1 MEFQIKYIL
10 RSIWTKSLK
19 IFGEDKDM
27 SKILVAYF
35 SASGTTARLAKNI
48 ADTLG
53 GDLFAI
59 EPAESYTAADLNWNN
74 SSSRSSVE
82 MNDRSSRVAIARK
95 VENMADYDTI
105 VIGYPI
111 WWGVAPHIINSF
123 LESYDLTGKTVIPFA
138 TSGGSGIGTPE
149 NYLAPSAKGATLR
162 GGKLLRVTAGKA
174 EIESLLR

>member
-1 MEFQIKYIL
+1 
-10 RSIWTKSLK
+10 
-19 IFGEDKDM
+19 M

-48 ADTLG
+48 AETLG

-59 EPAESYTAADLNWNN
+59 DPAEPYTSADLNWTN
-74 SSSRSSVE
+74 SRSRSSVE
-82 MNDRSSRVAIARK
+82 MNDKSSRVAVAGK

-138 TSGGSGIGTPE
+138 TSGGSGIGNPE
-149 NYLAPSAKGATLR
+149 AYLKPSAKGATLR
-162 GGKLLRVTAGKA
+162 GGKLLRASAGKA

>member
-1 MEFQIKYIL
+1 
-10 RSIWTKSLK
+10 
-19 IFGEDKDM
+19 M

-59 EPAESYTAADLNWNN
+59 EPAEPYTAADLNWNN

-138 TSGGSGIGTPE
+138 TSGSSGIGSSAT
-149 NYLAPSAKGATLR
+149 NLQKSTSGANWLAGNRFSGGATRESVVSWINGL
-162 GGKLLRVTAGKA
+162 GL
-174 EIESLLR
+174 EIEAK

>member
-1 MEFQIKYIL
+1 
-10 RSIWTKSLK
+10 
-19 IFGEDKDM
+19 M

-59 EPAESYTAADLNWNN
+59 EPVEPYTAADLNWNN
-74 SSSRSSVE
+74 AHSRSSVE
-82 MNDRSSRVAIARK
+82 MNDKSSRVAIAGK

-138 TSGGSGIGTPE
+138 TSGGSGIGNPE
-149 NYLAPSAKGATLR
+149 NYLKTSAKGATLR

>member
-1 MEFQIKYIL
+1 
-10 RSIWTKSLK
+10 
-19 IFGEDKDM
+19 M

-35 SASGTTARLAKNI
+35 SASGTTARLAKSV

-59 EPAESYTAADLNWNN
+59 EPTEPYTSADLNWNDPR
-74 SSSRSSVE
+74 SRSSVE
-82 MNDRSSRVAIARK
+82 MNDKTSRVAIARK

-123 LESYDLTGKTVIPFA
+123 LESYDLTNKKVIPFA
-138 TSGGSGIGTPE
+138 TSGGSGIGSPE
-149 NYLAPSAKGATLR
+149 TYLKASAKGAAL
-162 GGKLLRVTAGKA
+162 GEGKLLRVTAGKA

>member
-1 MEFQIKYIL
+1 
-10 RSIWTKSLK
+10 
-19 IFGEDKDM
+19 M

-35 SASGTTARLAKNI
+35 SASGTTARLAKNV

-59 EPAESYTAADLNWNN
+59 EPVEPYTSADLNWNN
-74 SSSRSSVE
+74 SRSRSSVE
-82 MNDRSSRVAIARK
+82 MNDKSSRVAIARK

-138 TSGGSGIGTPE
+138 TSGGSGIGSPE
-149 NYLAPSAKGATLR
+149 TYLKASAKGATLR
-162 GGKLLRVTAGKA
+162 KGKLLRVSAGKA
-174 EIESLLR
+174 EIEGLLG